1 MEFFLIN
8 DVQQYLNRK
17 VFGGGPWLHLATIK
31 TPPAMI
37 GPGATVPER
46 EYICLKNIK
55 DNKIYIEQLDLYHP
69 TILKKIKDDNL
80 WNDLAEFLTQKGILS
95 FGVNKEFK
103 IAKKN

>member
-17 VFGGGPWLHLATIK
+17 IFGGGPWLHLATIK
-31 TPPAMI
+31 TPPAML
-37 GPGATVPER
+37 GSGTTVSEK
-46 EYICLKNIK
+46 EYICLKNMQN
-55 DNKIYIEQLDLYHP
+55 NKIYIEQLDLYHP
-69 TILKKIKDDNL
+69 TVLKKIKDDNL